1 MRLPQSGGCQCGSV
15 RYEITQAPQMVY
27 TCHCTNCQ
35 RMTSSAFSMAVVLPP
50 DAFRLITGEPKGVQ
64 RTADSGRV
72 ITRWICPKWVLDRHW
87 TPACLDSAQ
96 RAGWYPGRH
105 RLAAADRALLDPQ

>member
-1 MRLPQSGGCQCGSV
+1 MDRQQLGQQLHVTFHRGIRRSERLQLLEPHRGRV
-15 RYEITQAPQMVY
+15 T
-27 TCHCTNCQ
+27 
-35 RMTSSAFSMAVVLPP
+35 
-50 DAFRLITGEPKGVQ
+50 FRLITGEPKGVQ

-87 TPACLDSAQ
+87 TPVCLDSAQ